1 LNFELLKPETIVT
14 PTRDHIKLILKSLP
28 EKPGVYRFYDEKGTV
43 IYVGKAKRLKRRVS
57 SYFNKDH
64 DSAKVRMLVTK
75 IRDIQTVVVNSEW
88 DALLLENSMIKEFKP
103 RYNIMLKDD
112 KTYPW
117 IAVTKEPYARIFPT
131 RRPDAASMHL
141 FGPYSS
147 VRQMNILLELLNNMF
162 PLRTCKILKNN
173 DRPCMQY
180 QIKKCAAPCCGLI
193 TAEEYQ
199 QNIEKAMQIIK
210 GNRKEVIRQLK
221 EEMMHYADEWKFE
234 QAAEVK
240 QKIEALE
247 NFIGKSVVVNPS
259 LTNMDIFGMEEDD
272 NCTYISFLRVI
283 DGAVVQ
289 AHTLEID
296 NRMETTSE
304 DALWAGILEIKER
317 LGGLSLTLLV
327 PFMPTLA
334 PEDWDLQVPQRGDK
348 RKLLELATHN
358 AHFYMLE
365 KKKRQDLAD
374 PDRRNMRVLQSL
386 QEALG
391 MKTLP
396 RRIECFDNSNTQG
409 EEPVAAMS
417 CFIDGKPAKSEYR
430 HFNIKTVVGADDFAS
445 MEEVIYRRYHRLL
458 EENKPLPDLVVIDGG
473 KGQLH
478 AAWNAIQALR
488 IEDRLMMV
496 GIAKRLEDIFKVGD
510 DVPVYIDK
518 RSEAQKL
525 LQHVRDEVHRF
536 GITHHRKRRAKTSIA
551 SILDD
556 APGIGKILKTKL
568 LKEFKSV
575 AKITA
580 ATEPELAAVIGPKKA
595 AALIKYLSQN
605 NSNNIK
611 HHFLSSPEGT
621 KRAKRN

>member
-1 LNFELLKPETIVT
+1 MKDTPEN
-14 PTRDHIKLILKSLP
+14 IKLILKSLP
-28 EKPGVYRFYDEKGTV
+28 EKPGVYRFYDDSGTV

-75 IRDIQTVVVNSEW
+75 IRNIETVVVDSEW
-88 DALLLENSMIKEFKP
+88 DALLLENSMIKQFKP

-112 KTYPW
+112 KSYPW
-117 IAVTKEPYARIFPT
+117 IAVTKEMFPRVFPT
-131 RRPDAASMHL
+131 RRPDPATMQL

-147 VRQMNILLELLNNMF
+147 VKQMNVLLDLLHEMF
-162 PLRTCKILKNN
+162 PLRNCKILRKNE
-173 DRPCMQY
+173 RPCMQY

-193 TAEEYQ
+193 SAEEYQ
-199 QNIEKAMQIIK
+199 DNIGKAIQIIK
-210 GNRKEVIRQLK
+210 GNRKEVIRQLR
-221 EEMMHYADEWKFE
+221 EEMMNYAGELKFE
-234 QAAEVK
+234 QAGEVK
-240 QKIEALE
+240 RKIGALE

-259 LTNMDIFGMEEDD
+259 LTDMDVFGMEEDADD
-272 NCTYISFLRVI
+272 NCFYVSFLRVI

-289 AHTLEID
+289 AHTLEIG
-296 NRMETTSE
+296 NRMETTRE
-304 DALWAGILEIKER
+304 DALWTAILEIRER
-317 LGGLSLTLLV
+317 VGGLSPTLLV
-327 PFMPTLA
+327 PFTPDIA
-334 PEDWDLQVPQRGDK
+334 PDNMDLQVPQRGDK
-348 RKLLELATHN
+348 RKLLELAAHN
-358 AHFYMLE
+358 AHFYLLE

-374 PDRRNMRVLQSL
+374 PERRNMRVLQTL

-391 MKTLP
+391 MMTLP

-409 EEPVAAMS
+409 EDPVAAMS
-417 CFIDGKPAKSEYR
+417 CFIDGKPAKREYR

-473 KGQLH
+473 KGQLR
-478 AAWNAIQALR
+478 AAWNAIIALH

-496 GIAKRLEDIFKVGD
+496 GIAKRLEDIYKVGD

-536 GITHHRKRRAKTSIA
+536 GITHHRKRRSKTSIA
-551 SILDD
+551 SVLDD
-556 APGIGKILKTKL
+556 APGIGKVLKTKL
-568 LKEFKSV
+568 LKEFKTV

-580 ATEPELAAVIGPKKA
+580 APESDLAAVIGPKKA
-595 AALIKYLSQN
+595 ADLKAYLS
-605 NSNNIK
+605 K
-611 HHFLSSPEGT
+611 M
-621 KRAKRN
+621 

>member
-1 LNFELLKPETIVT
+1 MKETPEN
-14 PTRDHIKLILKSLP
+14 IKLILKALP
-28 EKPGVYRFYDEKGTV
+28 EKPGVYRFYDDKGTV

-64 DSAKVRMLVTK
+64 DSPKVRMLVTK
-75 IRDIQTVVVNSEW
+75 IRDIETVVVDSEW
-88 DALLLENSMIKEFKP
+88 EALLLENSMIKQFKP

-112 KTYPW
+112 KSYPW
-117 IAVTKEPYARIFPT
+117 IAVTREEFPRVFPT
-131 RRPDAASMHL
+131 RRPDPATMHL

-147 VRQMNILLELLNNMF
+147 VKQMNILLDLIHEMF
-162 PLRTCKILKNN
+162 PLRNCKILRNN
-173 DRPCMQY
+173 DRPCIQY

-193 TAEEYQ
+193 NAADYQ
-199 QNIEKAMQIIK
+199 ANIEKAMQILK
-210 GNRKEVIRQLK
+210 GNRREVVRQLR
-221 EEMMHYADEWKFE
+221 EEMMRYADELKFE
-234 QAAEVK
+234 QAGEIK
-240 QKIEALE
+240 RKIDVLE

-259 LTNMDIFGMEEDD
+259 LTDMDAFGMEEDLED
-272 NCTYISFLRVI
+272 NCAYVSFLRVI

-296 NRMETTSE
+296 NRMETTRE
-304 DALWAGILEIKER
+304 DALWTAILDIRER
-317 LGGLSLTLLV
+317 VGGLSPTLLV
-327 PFMPTLA
+327 PFTPEIA
-334 PEDWDLQVPQRGDK
+334 PDDMDLQVPQRGDK
-348 RKLLELATHN
+348 RKLLELAARN

-365 KKKRQDLAD
+365 KKKRQDLVD
-374 PDRRNMRVLQSL
+374 PDRRNQRVLLAL

-391 MKTLP
+391 MKSLP

-409 EEPVAAMS
+409 EDPVAAMS

-458 EENKPLPDLVVIDGG
+458 EEGKPLPDLVVIDGG
-473 KGQLH
+473 KGQLR
-478 AAWNAIQALR
+478 AAWNAIIALH

-496 GIAKRLEDIFKVGD
+496 GIAKRLEDIYKVGD

-536 GITHHRKRRAKTSIA
+536 GITHHRKRRGKTSIA

-556 APGIGKILKTKL
+556 APGIGKVLKTKL

-575 AKITA
+575 SKITTA
-580 ATEPELAAVIGPKKA
+580 PESDLAAVIGPKKA
-595 AALIKYLSQN
+595 ADLKAYLS
-605 NSNNIK
+605 K
-611 HHFLSSPEGT
+611 L
-621 KRAKRN
+621 

>member
-1 LNFELLKPETIVT
+1 MNET
-14 PTRDHIKLILKSLP
+14 PDNIKLILRSLP
-28 EKPGVYRFYDEKGTV
+28 EKPGVYRFYDDSGTV

-64 DSAKVRMLVTK
+64 DSPKVRMLVTK
-75 IRDIQTVVVNSEW
+75 IRDIQTVVVDTEW
-88 DALLLENSMIKEFKP
+88 EALLLENSMIKEFKP
-103 RYNIMLKDD
+103 KYNIMLKDD
-112 KTYPW
+112 KSYPW
-117 IAVTKEPYARIFPT
+117 IAVTREPFARVFPT
-131 RRPDAASMHL
+131 RHPDPATMHL

-147 VRQMNILLELLNNMF
+147 VKQMNILLDLIHDMF
-162 PLRTCKILKNN
+162 PLRNCKILKHN
-173 DRPCMQY
+173 DRPCIQY
-180 QIKKCAAPCCGLI
+180 QIKKCAAPCCDLI
-193 TAEEYQ
+193 TAEEYR
-199 QNIEKAMQIIK
+199 QNVDKTMQILK
-210 GNRKEVIRQLK
+210 GNRKEVLRQLR
-221 EEMMHYADEWKFE
+221 EEMMGLADEWKFE

-240 QKIEALE
+240 RKIDTLE
-247 NFIGKSVVVNPS
+247 NFIVKSVVVNPS
-259 LTNMDIFGMEEDD
+259 LTDMDVFGMEEDD
-272 NCTYISFLRVI
+272 NCMYVSFLRVL

-289 AHTLEID
+289 AQTLEID
-296 NRMETTSE
+296 NRLETTRE
-304 DALWAGILEIKER
+304 DALWTAILEIRER
-317 LGGLSLTLLV
+317 LGGLSPTLLV
-327 PFMPTLA
+327 PFTPEIA
-334 PEDWDLQVPQRGDK
+334 PDDWDLQVPQRGDK
-348 RKLLELATHN
+348 HKLLELATRN

-374 PDRRNMRVLQSL
+374 PERRNIRVLQAL

-458 EENKPLPDLVVIDGG
+458 EEEKPLPDLVVIDGG

-478 AAWNAIQALR
+478 AAWNAIIALH

-496 GIAKRLEDIFKVGD
+496 GIAKRLEDIYKVGD

-536 GITHHRKRRAKTSIA
+536 GITHHRKRRSKTSIA

-556 APGIGKILKTKL
+556 APGIGKALKTRL
-568 LKEFKSV
+568 LKEFKTI
-575 AKITA
+575 AKIKA
-580 ATEPELAAVIGPKKA
+580 APEADLAKVIGPKKA
-595 AALIKYLSQN
+595 ADLKAYLF
-605 NSNNIK
+605 K
-611 HHFLSSPEGT
+611 V
-621 KRAKRN
+621 

>member
-1 LNFELLKPETIVT
+1 MNET
-14 PTRDHIKLILKSLP
+14 PDNIKLILRSLP
-28 EKPGVYRFYDEKGTV
+28 EKPGVYRFYDDSGTV

-64 DSAKVRMLVTK
+64 DSPKVRMLVTK
-75 IRDIQTVVVNSEW
+75 IRDIQTVVVDTEW
-88 DALLLENSMIKEFKP
+88 EALLLENSMIKEFKP
-103 RYNIMLKDD
+103 KYNIMLKDD
-112 KTYPW
+112 KSYPW
-117 IAVTKEPYARIFPT
+117 IAVTREPFARVFPT
-131 RRPDAASMHL
+131 RHPDPATMHL

-147 VRQMNILLELLNNMF
+147 VKQMNILLDLIHDMF
-162 PLRTCKILKNN
+162 PLRNCKILKHN
-173 DRPCMQY
+173 DRPCIQY
-180 QIKKCAAPCCGLI
+180 QIKKCAAPCCDLI
-193 TAEEYQ
+193 TAEEYR
-199 QNIEKAMQIIK
+199 QNVDKTMQILK
-210 GNRKEVIRQLK
+210 GNRKEVLRQLR
-221 EEMMHYADEWKFE
+221 EEMMGLADEWKFE

-240 QKIEALE
+240 RKIDTLE
-247 NFIGKSVVVNPS
+247 NFIVKSVVVNPS
-259 LTNMDIFGMEEDD
+259 LTDMDVFGMEEDD
-272 NCTYISFLRVI
+272 NCMYVSFLRVL

-289 AHTLEID
+289 AQTLEID
-296 NRMETTSE
+296 NRLETTRE
-304 DALWAGILEIKER
+304 DALWTAILEIRER
-317 LGGLSLTLLV
+317 LGGLSPTLLV
-327 PFMPTLA
+327 PFTPEIA
-334 PEDWDLQVPQRGDK
+334 PDDWDLQVPQRGDK
-348 RKLLELATHN
+348 HKLLELATRN

-374 PDRRNMRVLQSL
+374 PERRNIRVLQSL

-445 MEEVIYRRYHRLL
+445 MEEVIYRHYHRLL
-458 EENKPLPDLVVIDGG
+458 EEEKPLPDLVVIDGG

-478 AAWNAIQALR
+478 AAWNAIIALH

-496 GIAKRLEDIFKVGD
+496 GIAKRLEDIYKVGD

-536 GITHHRKRRAKTSIA
+536 GITHHRKRRSKTSIA

-556 APGIGKILKTKL
+556 APGIGKTLKTRL
-568 LKEFKSV
+568 LKEFKTI
-575 AKITA
+575 AKIKA
-580 ATEPELAAVIGPKKA
+580 APEADLAKVIGPKKA
-595 AALIKYLSQN
+595 ADLKAYLL
-605 NSNNIK
+605 K
-611 HHFLSSPEGT
+611 V
-621 KRAKRN
+621 

>member
-1 LNFELLKPETIVT
+1 MKET
-14 PTRDHIKLILKSLP
+14 PNNIKLILRSLP
-28 EKPGVYRFYDEKGTV
+28 EKPGVYRFYDDKGTV

-57 SYFNKDH
+57 SYFNKEH

-75 IRDIQTVVVNSEW
+75 IRDIQTVVVDTEW
-88 DALLLENSMIKEFKP
+88 EALLLENSMIKEFKP
-103 RYNIMLKDD
+103 KYNIMLKDD

-117 IAVTKEPYARIFPT
+117 IAVTKEPFARIFPT
-131 RRPDAASMHL
+131 RRPDPATMHL

-147 VRQMNILLELLNNMF
+147 VKQMNILLDLIYGLF
-162 PLRTCKILKNN
+162 PIRNCKILKNN

-193 TAEEYQ
+193 TLEDYQ
-199 QNIEKAMQIIK
+199 ENIEKAMQIIK
-210 GNRKEVIRQLK
+210 GNRKEVIRQLR
-221 EEMMHYADEWKFE
+221 EEMMGYADEWKFE

-240 QKIEALE
+240 RRIDALE
-247 NFIGKSVVVNPS
+247 TFIGKSVVVNPS
-259 LTNMDIFGMEEDD
+259 LTDMDVFGMEEDD
-272 NCTYISFLRVI
+272 NCVYVSFLRVL

-289 AHTLEID
+289 AQTLEID
-296 NRMETTSE
+296 NRLETTRE
-304 DALWAGILEIKER
+304 DALWTAILEIMER
-317 LGGLSLTLLV
+317 LGGLSPTLLV
-327 PFMPTLA
+327 PFTPEIA
-334 PEDWDLQVPQRGDK
+334 PDDWDLQVPQRGDK
-348 RKLLELATHN
+348 RKLLELAVRN

-374 PDRRNMRVLQSL
+374 PERRNIRVLQAL
-386 QEALG
+386 QDALG

-458 EENKPLPDLVVIDGG
+458 EEEKPLPDLVVIDGG

-478 AAWNAIQALR
+478 AAWNAIQALH

-496 GIAKRLEDIFKVGD
+496 GIAKRLEDIYKVGD
-510 DVPVYIDK
+510 DLPVYIDK

-536 GITHHRKRRAKTSIA
+536 GITHHRKRRSKTSIA

-556 APGIGKILKTKL
+556 APGIGKTLKTRL

-575 AKITA
+575 SKIKA
-580 ATEPELAAVIGPKKA
+580 ANETELAAVIGPKKA
-595 AALIKYLSQN
+595 ADLKAYLL
-605 NSNNIK
+605 K
-611 HHFLSSPEGT
+611 V
-621 KRAKRN
+621 

>member
-1 LNFELLKPETIVT
+1 MS
-14 PTRDHIKLILKSLP
+14 DHIKLILKTLP
-28 EKPGVYRFYDEKGTV
+28 EKPGVYRFYDDKGTV

-75 IRDIQTVVVNSEW
+75 IRDIQTVVVDSEW

-103 RYNIMLKDD
+103 KYNIMLKDD
-112 KTYPW
+112 KSYPW
-117 IAVTKEPYARIFPT
+117 IAITKETFARIFPT
-131 RRPDAASMHL
+131 RRPDPSTMHL

-147 VRQMNILLELLNNMF
+147 VRQMNILLELLNDMF
-162 PLRTCKILKNN
+162 PLRTCKILRNN

-193 TAEEYQ
+193 TAEKYQ
-199 QNIEKAMQIIK
+199 ENIEKAIQIIK

-221 EEMMHYADEWKFE
+221 EEMMQYAEEWKFE

-247 NFIGKSVVVNPS
+247 NFIGKSVVVNPA
-259 LTNMDIFGMEEDD
+259 LTNMDVFGMEEDD
-272 NCTYISFLRVI
+272 NCAYISFLRVI

-296 NRMETTSE
+296 NRLETTAE
-304 DALWAGILEIKER
+304 DALWTGILEVKER
-317 LGGLSLTLLV
+317 LGGLSPTLLV
-327 PFMPTLA
+327 PFMPSLA

-374 PDRRNMRVLQSL
+374 PERRNMRVLQAL

-478 AAWNAIQALR
+478 AAWNAIQALH

-536 GITHHRKRRAKTSIA
+536 GITHHRKRRSKTSIA

-556 APGIGKILKTKL
+556 APGIGKVLKTKL
-568 LKEFKSV
+568 LKEFKSIS
-575 AKITA
+575 KITA
-580 ATEPELAAVIGPKKA
+580 ATESELAAIIGPKKA
-595 AALIKYLSQN
+595 ADLKKYL
-605 NSNNIK
+605 
-611 HHFLSSPEGT
+611 
-621 KRAKRN
+621 AKT

>member
-1 LNFELLKPETIVT
+1 MKETPEN
-14 PTRDHIKLILKSLP
+14 IKLILKTLP
-28 EKPGVYRFYDEKGTV
+28 EKPGVYRFYDDKGTV

-64 DSAKVRMLVTK
+64 DSPKVRMLVTK
-75 IRDIQTVVVNSEW
+75 IRDIETVVVDSEW
-88 DALLLENSMIKEFKP
+88 EALLLENSMIKQFKP

-112 KTYPW
+112 KSYPW
-117 IAVTKEPYARIFPT
+117 IAVTREEFPRVFPT
-131 RRPDAASMHL
+131 RRPDPATMHL

-147 VRQMNILLELLNNMF
+147 VKQMNILLDLIHEMF
-162 PLRTCKILKNN
+162 PLRNCKILRNN
-173 DRPCMQY
+173 DRPCIQY
-180 QIKKCAAPCCGLI
+180 QIKKCSAPCCGLI
-193 TAEEYQ
+193 NAADYQ
-199 QNIEKAMQIIK
+199 ANIEKAMQILK
-210 GNRKEVIRQLK
+210 GNRREVVRQLR
-221 EEMMHYADEWKFE
+221 EEMMRYADELKFE
-234 QAAEVK
+234 QAGEIK
-240 QKIEALE
+240 RKIDVLE

-259 LTNMDIFGMEEDD
+259 LTDMDAFGMEEDLED
-272 NCTYISFLRVI
+272 NCAYVSFLRVI

-296 NRMETTSE
+296 NRMETTRE
-304 DALWAGILEIKER
+304 DALWTAILDIRER
-317 LGGLSLTLLV
+317 VDGLSPTLLV
-327 PFMPTLA
+327 PFTPEIA
-334 PEDWDLQVPQRGDK
+334 PDDMDLQVPQRGDK
-348 RKLLELATHN
+348 RKLLELAARN

-365 KKKRQDLAD
+365 KKKRQDLVD
-374 PDRRNMRVLQSL
+374 PDRRNQRVLLAL

-409 EEPVAAMS
+409 EDPVAAMS

-458 EENKPLPDLVVIDGG
+458 EEGKPLPDLVVIDGG
-473 KGQLH
+473 KGQLR
-478 AAWNAIQALR
+478 AAWNAIIALH

-496 GIAKRLEDIFKVGD
+496 GIAKRLEDIYKVGD

-536 GITHHRKRRAKTSIA
+536 GITHHRKRRGKTSIA

-556 APGIGKILKTKL
+556 APGIGKVLKTKL

-575 AKITA
+575 SKITTA
-580 ATEPELAAVIGPKKA
+580 PESDLAAVIGPKKA
-595 AALIKYLSQN
+595 ADLKAYLS
-605 NSNNIK
+605 K
-611 HHFLSSPEGT
+611 L
-621 KRAKRN
+621 

>member
-1 LNFELLKPETIVT
+1 MKEAPDN
-14 PTRDHIKLILKSLP
+14 IKLILRSLP
-28 EKPGVYRFYDEKGTV
+28 EKPGVYRFYDDGGTV

-64 DSAKVRMLVTK
+64 DSPKVRMLVTK
-75 IRDIQTVVVNSEW
+75 IRDIQTVVVDSEW
-88 DALLLENSMIKEFKP
+88 EALLLENSMIKEFKP
-103 RYNIMLKDD
+103 KYNIMLKDD
-112 KTYPW
+112 KSYPW
-117 IAVTKEPYARIFPT
+117 IAVTKEPFARVFPT
-131 RRPDAASMHL
+131 RRPDPATMLL

-147 VRQMNILLELLNNMF
+147 VKQMNILLDLVHDMF
-162 PLRTCKILKNN
+162 PMRNCKVLRHN

-193 TAEEYQ
+193 TAEDYQ
-199 QNIEKAMQIIK
+199 ANIEKAVQIIK

-221 EEMMHYADEWKFE
+221 EEMMKYAEEWKFE
-234 QAAEVK
+234 QAGEVK
-240 QKIEALE
+240 RKIEALE
-247 NFIGKSVVVNPS
+247 NFIGKSVVVNPA
-259 LTNMDIFGMEEDD
+259 LTDMDVFGMEEDKEN
-272 NCTYISFLRVI
+272 NCVYISFLRVI

-289 AHTLEID
+289 AHTLDID
-296 NRMETTSE
+296 SRMETTRE
-304 DALWAGILEIKER
+304 DALWTAILDIRER
-317 LGGLSLTLLV
+317 VGGLSPTLLV
-327 PFMPTLA
+327 PFTPEIA
-334 PEDWDLQVPQRGDK
+334 PDDWDLQVPQRGDK
-348 RKLLELATHN
+348 RKLLELATRN

-374 PDRRNMRVLQSL
+374 PDRRNVRVLQSL

-458 EENKPLPDLVVIDGG
+458 EEEKPLPDLVVIDGG

-478 AAWNAIQALR
+478 AAWNAIIALH

-496 GIAKRLEDIFKVGD
+496 GIAKRLEDIYKVGD

-551 SILDD
+551 STLDD
-556 APGIGKILKTKL
+556 APGIGKVLKNKL
-568 LKEFKSV
+568 LKEFKSLS
-575 AKITA
+575 KITSA
-580 ATEPELAAVIGPKKA
+580 SESELAAVIGPKKA
-595 AALIKYLSQN
+595 ADLISYLGNRQQATEN
-605 NSNNIK
+605 
-611 HHFLSSPEGT
+611 
-621 KRAKRN
+621 KR

>member
-1 LNFELLKPETIVT
+1 LKETPE
-14 PTRDHIKLILKSLP
+14 HIKLILKTLP
-28 EKPGVYRFYDEKGTV
+28 EKPGVYRFYDDKGTV

-57 SYFNKDH
+57 SYFNKEH

-75 IRDIQTVVVNSEW
+75 IRDIQTVVVDTEW

-103 RYNIMLKDD
+103 KYNIMLKDD

-117 IAVTKEPYARIFPT
+117 IAVTRESFARIFPT
-131 RRPDAASMHL
+131 RRPEPAKMHL

-147 VRQMNILLELLNNMF
+147 VKQMNALLDLLNDMF
-162 PLRTCKILKNN
+162 PLRNCKILRNN

-199 QNIEKAMQIIK
+199 KNIEKAMQIIK

-221 EEMMHYADEWKFE
+221 EEMMRYADEWKFE
-234 QAAEVK
+234 EAAEVK
-240 QKIEALE
+240 RKIEILE
-247 NFIGKSVVVNPS
+247 NYIGKSVVVNPA
-259 LTNMDIFGMEEDD
+259 LTNMDVFGMEEDD
-272 NCTYISFLRVI
+272 DCTYISFLRVV

-296 NRMETTSE
+296 HQIEPNRE
-304 DALWAGILEIKER
+304 DALWTGILEIKER
-317 LGGLSLTLLV
+317 LKGLCSTVLV
-327 PFMPTLA
+327 PFQPAIA
-334 PEDWDLQVPQRGDK
+334 PEGWDLQVPQRGDK
-348 RKLLELATHN
+348 RKLLDLAVHN

-374 PDRRNMRVLQSL
+374 PERRNMRVLQAL

-458 EENKPLPDLVVIDGG
+458 EEEKSLPDLVVIDGG

-478 AAWNAIQALR
+478 AAWNAIIALH

-496 GIAKRLEDIFKVGD
+496 GIAKRLEDIYKVGD

-556 APGIGKILKTKL
+556 APGIGKVLKTKL

-575 AKITA
+575 SKIKSA
-580 ATEPELAAVIGPKKA
+580 SEEQLAAVIGPKKA
-595 AALIKYLSQN
+595 TDLRAYLD
-605 NSNNIK
+605 
-611 HHFLSSPEGT
+611 H
-621 KRAKRN
+621 

>member
-1 LNFELLKPETIVT
+1 LKETPEN
-14 PTRDHIKLILKSLP
+14 IKLILKTLP
-28 EKPGVYRFYDEKGTV
+28 EKPGVYRFYDDKGTV

-64 DSAKVRMLVTK
+64 DSPKVRMLVTK
-75 IRDIQTVVVNSEW
+75 IRDIETVVVDSEW
-88 DALLLENSMIKEFKP
+88 EALLLENSMIKQFKP

-112 KTYPW
+112 KSYPW
-117 IAVTKEPYARIFPT
+117 IAVTREEFPRVFPT
-131 RRPDAASMHL
+131 RRPDPATMHL

-147 VRQMNILLELLNNMF
+147 VKQMNILLDLIHEMF
-162 PLRTCKILKNN
+162 PLRNCKILRNN
-173 DRPCMQY
+173 DRPCIQY

-193 TAEEYQ
+193 NAADYQ
-199 QNIEKAMQIIK
+199 ANIEKAMQILK
-210 GNRKEVIRQLK
+210 GNRREVVRQLR
-221 EEMMHYADEWKFE
+221 EEMMRYADELKFE
-234 QAAEVK
+234 QAGEIK
-240 QKIEALE
+240 RKIDVLE

-259 LTNMDIFGMEEDD
+259 LTDMDAFGMEEDLED
-272 NCTYISFLRVI
+272 NCAYVSFLRVI

-296 NRMETTSE
+296 NRMETTRE
-304 DALWAGILEIKER
+304 DALWTAILDIRER
-317 LGGLSLTLLV
+317 VGGLSPTLLV
-327 PFMPTLA
+327 PFTPEIA
-334 PEDWDLQVPQRGDK
+334 PDDMDLQVPQRGDK
-348 RKLLELATHN
+348 RKLLELAARN

-365 KKKRQDLAD
+365 KKKRQDLVD
-374 PDRRNMRVLQSL
+374 PDRRNQRVLLAL

-409 EEPVAAMS
+409 EDPVAAMS

-458 EENKPLPDLVVIDGG
+458 EEGKPLPDLVVIDGG
-473 KGQLH
+473 KGQLR
-478 AAWNAIQALR
+478 AAWNAIIALH

-496 GIAKRLEDIFKVGD
+496 GIAKRLEDIYKVGD

-536 GITHHRKRRAKTSIA
+536 GITHHRKRRGKTSIA

-556 APGIGKILKTKL
+556 APGIGKVLKTKL

-575 AKITA
+575 SKITA
-580 ATEPELAAVIGPKKA
+580 APESDLAAVIGPKKA
-595 AALIKYLSQN
+595 ADLKAYLS
-605 NSNNIK
+605 K
-611 HHFLSSPEGT
+611 M
-621 KRAKRN
+621 

>member
-1 LNFELLKPETIVT
+1 MKGT
-14 PTRDHIKLILKSLP
+14 PDHIKLILKSLP
-28 EKPGVYRFYDEKGTV
+28 EKPGVYRFYDDKGVV

-75 IRDIQTVVVNSEW
+75 IRDIETVVVDSEW
-88 DALLLENSMIKEFKP
+88 EALLLENSMIKQFKP
-103 RYNIMLKDD
+103 KYNIMLKDD
-112 KTYPW
+112 KSYPW
-117 IAVTKEPYARIFPT
+117 IAVTKEPFPRVFPT
-131 RRPDAASMHL
+131 RHPDPKTMQL

-147 VRQMNILLELLNNMF
+147 VKQMNVLLDLIHEMF
-162 PLRTCKILKNN
+162 PLRNCKILRNS

-193 TAEEYQ
+193 SSVEYQ
-199 QNIEKAMQIIK
+199 ANIDKAVQIIK
-210 GNRKEVIRQLK
+210 GNRKEVIRQLR
-221 EEMMHYADEWKFE
+221 EEMMRYADELKFE
-234 QAAEVK
+234 LAGEVK
-240 QKIEALE
+240 RKIEALE
-247 NFIGKSVVVNPS
+247 NFMGKSVVVNPS
-259 LTNMDIFGMEEDD
+259 LTDMDVFGMEEDAE
-272 NCTYISFLRVI
+272 NHCTYVSFLRVM

-296 NRMETTSE
+296 NRMETTRE
-304 DALWAGILEIKER
+304 DALWAGILEIRER
-317 LGGLSLTLLV
+317 LGGLSSTLLV
-327 PFMPTLA
+327 PFTPEIA
-334 PEDWDLQVPQRGDK
+334 PDDMDLQVPQRGDK
-348 RKLLELATHN
+348 RKLLELAVRN

-365 KKKRQDLAD
+365 KKKRQDLVD
-374 PDRRNMRVLQSL
+374 PDRRNQRVLIAL

-458 EENKPLPDLVVIDGG
+458 EEEKPLPDLVVIDGG

-478 AAWNAIQALR
+478 AAWNAILALH

-496 GIAKRLEDIFKVGD
+496 GIAKRLEDIYKVGD

-536 GITHHRKRRAKTSIA
+536 GITHHRKRRGKTSIA

-556 APGIGKILKTKL
+556 APGIGKVLKTKL

-575 AKITA
+575 SKITA
-580 ATEPELAAVIGPKKA
+580 ASESDLAAVIGPKKA
-595 AALIKYLSQN
+595 ALLITYLSKNPNIKKDN
-605 NSNNIK
+605 NS
-611 HHFLSSPEGT
+611 LSSPEGT
-621 KRAKRN
+621 TS

>member
-1 LNFELLKPETIVT
+1 MS
-14 PTRDHIKLILKSLP
+14 DHIKLILKTLP
-28 EKPGVYRFYDEKGTV
+28 EKPGVYRFYDDKGTV

-75 IRDIQTVVVNSEW
+75 IRDIQTVVVDTEW

-103 RYNIMLKDD
+103 KYNIMLKDD

-117 IAVTKEPYARIFPT
+117 IAVTREPFARIFPT
-131 RRPDAASMHL
+131 RRPDPAKMHL

-147 VRQMNILLELLNNMF
+147 VRQMNILLELLNDMF
-162 PLRTCKILKNN
+162 PLRTCKILRNN

-193 TAEEYQ
+193 TAEKYQ
-199 QNIEKAMQIIK
+199 ENIEKAIQIIK

-221 EEMMHYADEWKFE
+221 EEMMQYAEEWKFE

-247 NFIGKSVVVNPS
+247 NFIGKSVVVNPA
-259 LTNMDIFGMEEDD
+259 LTNMDVFGMEEDD

-296 NRMETTSE
+296 NRLETTAE
-304 DALWAGILEIKER
+304 DALWTGILEMKER
-317 LGGLSLTLLV
+317 LGGLSPTLLV
-327 PFMPTLA
+327 PFMPSLA

-374 PDRRNMRVLQSL
+374 PERRNMRVLQAL

-473 KGQLH
+473 KGQRATARRLERHPSVAHRRPADDGRHCKTTGGHLQGRRRRARLYRQTLRSTKIAATRARRGTPFRHHPPSQAPQQNQHRLH
-478 AAWNAIQALR
+478 PRRRARNRQSTKNQTVKR
-488 IEDRLMMV
+488 V
-496 GIAKRLEDIFKVGD
+496 QKRLQNRRRHRTRTRRH
-510 DVPVYIDK
+510 P
-518 RSEAQKL
+518 RPQKS
-525 LQHVRDEVHRF
+525 R
-536 GITHHRKRRAKTSIA
+536 
-551 SILDD
+551 
-556 APGIGKILKTKL
+556 
-568 LKEFKSV
+568 
-575 AKITA
+575 
-580 ATEPELAAVIGPKKA
+580 
-595 AALIKYLSQN
+595 
-605 NSNNIK
+605 
-611 HHFLSSPEGT
+611 
-621 KRAKRN
+621 

>member
-1 LNFELLKPETIVT
+1 MNET
-14 PTRDHIKLILKSLP
+14 PDNIKLILRSLP
-28 EKPGVYRFYDEKGTV
+28 EKPGVYRFYDDSGTV

-64 DSAKVRMLVTK
+64 DSPKVRMLVTK
-75 IRDIQTVVVNSEW
+75 IRDIQTVVVDTEW
-88 DALLLENSMIKEFKP
+88 EALLLENSMIKEFKP
-103 RYNIMLKDD
+103 KYNIMLKDD
-112 KTYPW
+112 KSYPW
-117 IAVTKEPYARIFPT
+117 IAVTREPFARVFPT
-131 RRPDAASMHL
+131 RHPDPATMHL

-147 VRQMNILLELLNNMF
+147 VKQMNILLDLIHDMF
-162 PLRTCKILKNN
+162 PLRNCKILKHN
-173 DRPCMQY
+173 DRPCIQY
-180 QIKKCAAPCCGLI
+180 QIKKCAAPCCDLI
-193 TAEEYQ
+193 TAEEYRK
-199 QNIEKAMQIIK
+199 NVDKTIQILK
-210 GNRKEVIRQLK
+210 GNRKEVLRQLR
-221 EEMMHYADEWKFE
+221 EEMMGLADEWKFE

-240 QKIEALE
+240 RKIDTLE
-247 NFIGKSVVVNPS
+247 NFIVKSVVVNPS
-259 LTNMDIFGMEEDD
+259 LTDMDVFGMEEDD
-272 NCTYISFLRVI
+272 NCMYVSFLRVL

-289 AHTLEID
+289 AQTLEID
-296 NRMETTSE
+296 NRLETTRE
-304 DALWAGILEIKER
+304 DALWTAILEIRER
-317 LGGLSLTLLV
+317 LGGLSPTLLV
-327 PFMPTLA
+327 PFTPEIA
-334 PEDWDLQVPQRGDK
+334 PDDWDLQVPQRGDK
-348 RKLLELATHN
+348 HKLLELATRN

-374 PDRRNMRVLQSL
+374 PERRNIRVLQAL

-458 EENKPLPDLVVIDGG
+458 EEEKPLPDLVVIDGG

-478 AAWNAIQALR
+478 AAWNAIIALH

-496 GIAKRLEDIFKVGD
+496 GIAKRLEDIYKVGD

-536 GITHHRKRRAKTSIA
+536 GITHHRKRRSKTSIA

-556 APGIGKILKTKL
+556 APGIGKTLKTKL
-568 LKEFKSV
+568 LKEFKTI
-575 AKITA
+575 AKIKA
-580 ATEPELAAVIGPKKA
+580 APEADLAKVIGPKKA
-595 AALIKYLSQN
+595 ADLKAYL
-605 NSNNIK
+605 
-611 HHFLSSPEGT
+611 F
-621 KRAKRN
+621 RV